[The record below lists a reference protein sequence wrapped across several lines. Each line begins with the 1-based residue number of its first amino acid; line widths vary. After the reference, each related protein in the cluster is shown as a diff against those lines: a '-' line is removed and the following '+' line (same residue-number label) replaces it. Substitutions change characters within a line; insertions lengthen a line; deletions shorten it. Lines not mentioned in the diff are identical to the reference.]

1 MTNTVALRSNLSFE
15 RPRPVRDE
23 RREVRVAANPSDLQ
37 HIFLIAGPSG
47 SGKSTFMREFVYDR
61 LPRNIS
67 EYLPPEAKTWQR
79 TSGNELSRK
88 RLAHIRARRAR
99 TPGLVVHYDIM
110 RPFARRFEGYAS
122 DPAIKALIASGAALT
137 VLTLAPNREVLLEQ
151 FLKRAADHD
160 YVEWW
165 DKRRWTR
172 PLKRKIRET
181 IYRITG
187 KKPKLLKEEQLR
199 LLGLY
204 ASKNGLKRWLNEWE
218 SFLDGARREQD
229 DVHLVFVTPEPSN
242 PGQARFR
249 LLRRI

>member
-1 MTNTVALRSNLSFE
+1 LTNSIALRSGLSFE
-15 RPRPVRDE
+15 SPRPLRTE
-23 RREVRVAANPSDLQ
+23 RRGAETAVASDLK

-61 LPRNIS
+61 LPRDIS
-67 EYLPPEAKTWQR
+67 DYLPADAKTWQR
-79 TSGNELSRK
+79 TSGNELSHKGLVRV
-88 RLAHIRARRAR
+88 RASRAR

-110 RPFARRFEGYAS
+110 RPYARRFEHYAN
-122 DPAIKALIASGAALT
+122 DPAIKELTSSGAALT
-137 VLTLAPNREVLLEQ
+137 VMTLAPNREVLLEQ
-151 FLKRAADHD
+151 FLKRAADRD

-172 PLKRKIRET
+172 PLKRKIREAL
-181 IYRITG
+181 YQLTG

-204 ASKNGLKRWLNEWE
+204 ASKNGLKRWLAEWE
-218 SFLDGARREQD
+218 SFLDSLRRD
-229 DVHLVFVTPEPSN
+229 LPHVHLVYVTPHSSRPDH
-242 PGQARFR
+242 PRFR